1 MIIDFH
7 THTFPEQI
15 AERAITKLS
24 NSAHIKNYSDG
35 TLDGLK
41 RSMNAAGID
50 YAVLLPVVTKPSQQ
64 EDINRAAIE
73 TTLHFRE
80 TGILSFGG
88 IHPDNEDYREILKN
102 MAKNG
107 VPGVKLHP
115 VFQRTNFDD
124 IRYLRI
130 MDCACENDLII
141 LTHAGFDISF
151 PGADYVTPA
160 RIRSVYEQLH
170 PDNLVLAHMGGWGC
184 WDKTEE
190 LLTGCDVY
198 LDTSF
203 TLTPLRSNTDDTVA
217 AEHCTL
223 LSQAQFHRM
232 VKSFGVDHILFGTDS
247 PWTNMA
253 ESLDLAR
260 ESGLTPAELGAVLGG
275 NAARLLGLSCPSQR
289 PFCSAPETSPAH
301 RPR

>member
-15 AERAITKLS
+15 AEKAIIKLS

-35 TLDGLK
+35 TLDGLE
-41 RSMNAAGID
+41 RSMNAAGIN

-64 EDINRAAIE
+64 EDINRIAIE

-80 TGILSFGG
+80 TGTLSFGG
-88 IHPDNEDYREILKN
+88 IHPDNENYREILKN
-102 MAKNG
+102 MAENG

-130 MDCACENDLII
+130 MDCACENNLII

-151 PGADYVTPA
+151 PGADYVVPS

-170 PDNLVLAHMGGWGC
+170 PDKLVLAHMGGWGC
-184 WDKTEE
+184 WDEAEE

-203 TLTPLRSNTDDTVA
+203 TLNLLRPNTDDTISSK
-217 AEHCTL
+217 HCAP
-223 LSQAQFHRM
+223 LSQAQFLRM
-232 VKSFGVDHILFGTDS
+232 VKSFGANHILFGSDS
-247 PWTNMA
+247 PWTNIA
-253 ESLDLAR
+253 ESLDLVR
-260 ESGLTPAELGAVLGG
+260 ESGLTPADLDAVLGE
-275 NAARLLGLSCPSQR
+275 NATRLLGL
-289 PFCSAPETSPAH
+289 F
-301 RPR
+301 